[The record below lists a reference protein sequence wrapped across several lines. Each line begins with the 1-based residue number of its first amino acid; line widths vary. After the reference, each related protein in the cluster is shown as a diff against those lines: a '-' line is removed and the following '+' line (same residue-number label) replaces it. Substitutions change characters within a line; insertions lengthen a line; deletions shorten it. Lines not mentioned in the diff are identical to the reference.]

1 MIRLFL
7 SEYSNYKQQSQ
18 AGRALLDFVL
28 KTNYETNLHERE
40 VLYGGQGKPYFS
52 DFPLHFNVSHSGGL
66 VALAVSDQA
75 IGIDIEVIRPIKRAI
90 GVRFLGID
98 TDDKME
104 LIRAWTKR
112 ESYGKMTGEGFHFQS
127 FCEPHYFHEYFLSG
141 RHDDYLLMV
150 CSPLSVF
157 PDQVERISLQLE
169 SLDTSR

>member
-1 MIRLFL
+1 MRLTFT
-7 SEYSNYKQQSQ
+7 K
-18 AGRALLDFVL
+18 GRFCTAD
-28 KTNYETNLHERE
+28 RE
-40 VLYGGQGKPYFS
+40 N
-52 DFPLHFNVSHSGGL
+52 H
-66 VALAVSDQA
+66 
-75 IGIDIEVIRPIKRAI
+75 IDIEVIRPIKRAI